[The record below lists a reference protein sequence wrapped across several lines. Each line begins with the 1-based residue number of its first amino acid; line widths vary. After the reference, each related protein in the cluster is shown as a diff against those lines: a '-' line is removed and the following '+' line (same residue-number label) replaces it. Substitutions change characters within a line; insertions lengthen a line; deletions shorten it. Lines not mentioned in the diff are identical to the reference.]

1 MRLSVPFIFLC
12 FACSS
17 NGQVV
22 STAIVS
28 ENMPDEIENEV
39 IHTPSEEEHLATE
52 QNSLYTEYP
61 QFSAL
66 SDTYFNRRN
75 TIPNVYSKIKDE
87 IEEEEID
94 LFEGYRIQIFS
105 GLDPALADT
114 TAKRFRAWS
123 ASNIN
128 GYQAETY
135 TFFKA
140 PYYRVHVGDFHN
152 RLHAIDFSNLLKKQF
167 RDSWV
172 VYDRVNP
179 YNVPADTVQ
188 IKLEIQN

>member
-1 MRLSVPFIFLC
+1 MI
-12 FACSS
+12 
-17 NGQVV
+17 
-22 STAIVS
+22 STTITS
-28 ENMPDEIENEV
+28 ENIPDEIENEV
-39 IHTPSEEEHLATE
+39 IESPTEEESLASE
-52 QNSLYTEYP
+52 QTSIYSEYP
-61 QFSAL
+61 DFSAL

-75 TIPNVYSKIKDE
+75 TIPDVYSNIKEE
-87 IEEEEID
+87 IKEEETD

-105 GLDPALADT
+105 GLDLALADT

-128 GYQAETY
+128 GYQAEAY

-152 RLHAIDFSNLLKKQF
+152 RLKAIQFSNLLKKRF

-179 YNVPADTVQ
+179 YNVPDDTVQ
-188 IKLEIQN
+188 IKLKIKN